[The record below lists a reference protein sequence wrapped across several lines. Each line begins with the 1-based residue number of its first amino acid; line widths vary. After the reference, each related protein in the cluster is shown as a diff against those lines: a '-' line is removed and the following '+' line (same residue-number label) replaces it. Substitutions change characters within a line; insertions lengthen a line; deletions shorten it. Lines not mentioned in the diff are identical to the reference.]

1 MGKTSKKY
9 LDKNLK
15 KEIWLKLKKRIGN
28 NSIENYLGLE
38 KILTSEE
45 ILIIEKRTGIICL
58 LEKGVAYR
66 EISRQLDVSRP
77 TISFVKKGLKRPA
90 GIKKTYSRQSLNTPT
105 RRKASVKYPAYRGKG
120 RWQFLNN

>member
-1 MGKTSKKY
+1 MDKK
-9 LDKNLK
+9 LK
-15 KEIWLKLKKRIGN
+15 KEIWLKLKKEIAD
-28 NSIENYLGLE
+28 NSIENYFGLE

-66 EISRQLDVSRP
+66 EISRQLDISRP

-90 GIKKTYSRQSLNTPT
+90 GIKKKYSRGNLNTST
-105 RRKASVKYPAYRGKG
+105 SRKSSAKYPAYRGKG
-120 RWQFLNN
+120 RWQFLNNY